1 LKVGPFHLLASFFNP
16 LNLSIMAKRKAVV
29 KTTTNPAAKRSTKAT
44 TTAAESSPAPAT
56 KKAEKT
62 PKEKVVPKAPMETR
76 TVCFKDQDSGK
87 QFCGEMT
94 EVPEKK
100 APAKV
105 AGTRRRK
112 R

>member
-1 LKVGPFHLLASFFNP
+1 VP
-16 LNLSIMAKRKAVV
+16 
-29 KTTTNPAAKRSTKAT
+29 
-44 TTAAESSPAPAT
+44 
-56 KKAEKT
+56 KT
-62 PKEKVVPKAPMETR
+62 PLETK
-76 TVCFKDQDSGK
+76 TVCFTDKDSGK

>member
-1 LKVGPFHLLASFFNP
+1 
-16 LNLSIMAKRKAVV
+16 MAKSKAAV
-29 KTTTNPAAKRSTKAT
+29 KKTATPAAKSSTKAT
-44 TTAAESSPAPAT
+44 KQAAKSSPATAS
-56 KKAEKT
+56 KKGVKASLK
-62 PKEKVVPKAPMETR
+62 KVVPKTPLETK
-76 TVCFKDQDSGK
+76 TVCFTDKDSGK